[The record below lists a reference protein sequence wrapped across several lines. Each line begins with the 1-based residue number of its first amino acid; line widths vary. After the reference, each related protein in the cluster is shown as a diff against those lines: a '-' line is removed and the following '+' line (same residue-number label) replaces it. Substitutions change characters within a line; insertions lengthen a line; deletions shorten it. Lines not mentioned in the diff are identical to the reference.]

1 MPSTSLAAS
10 DGDRASQN
18 FWNAASAGDGDSA
31 RTAIAIT
38 TSASDVR
45 RVNFIARY
53 STVVTKDTSR
63 YGSARVDNES
73 RRVDNESRRVNT
85 GQRRVEEEMSSTTAV
100 STPAITRVPLWING
114 QAARS
119 TSERSGDV
127 TNPAT
132 GEVIR

>member
-31 RTAIAIT
+31 RAAIAIT
-38 TSASDVR
+38 TSASDAR
-45 RVNFIARY
+45 RVSFIARY
-53 STVVTKDTSR
+53 STVVTSR
-63 YGSARVDNES
+63 HGSTRVT
-73 RRVDNESRRVNT
+73 T
-85 GQRRVEEEMSSTTAV
+85 GLQRVEEEMSSTSAV

-132 GEVIR
+132 GEVIRIVP